1 MMNDISN
8 QTLYHVVE
16 HRSRYD
22 ENNQVTLYIFTDEET
37 AVSKAREIQ
46 EENKRE
52 FESLKKRMEHN
63 TKELCNKYEI
73 TDKDPYDINDKV
85 YDLAT
90 EEEIDVYDNFFYKMM
105 DSPYKNRSY
114 CVYKYKV
121 GEGGKVEEFG
131 RYYAF

>member
-1 MMNDISN
+1 MTNDISN

-16 HRSRYD
+16 RMSRYD
-22 ENNQVTLYIFTDEET
+22 ENNQFTLYIFTDEET
-37 AVSKAREIQ
+37 AVNKAKEIQ
-46 EENKRE
+46 EKNKKEFMLLERE
-52 FESLKKRMEHN
+52 GKRYTKK
-63 TKELCNKYEI
+63 LCDKYGI
-73 TDKDPYDINDKV
+73 TDKDLYDMTDKV

-105 DSPYKNRSY
+105 DSPYKNKSY
-114 CVYKYKV
+114 CVYKYKI

>member
-1 MMNDISN
+1 MTI
-8 QTLYHVVE
+8 TVK
-16 HRSRYD
+16 SRYISLP
-22 ENNQVTLYIFTDEET
+22 TKKT
-37 AVSKAREIQ
+37 AVNKAKEIQ
-46 EENKRE
+46 EKNKKEFMLLERE
-52 FESLKKRMEHN
+52 GKRYTKK
-63 TKELCNKYEI
+63 LCDKYGI
-73 TDKDPYDINDKV
+73 TDKDLYDMTDKV

-121 GEGGKVEEFG
+121 GEGGKIEEFG